1 MHECAVTFVNFGLQS
16 LYDLFDGETL
26 SNKPPAAIRSNA
38 EGWCWRTSTN
48 STAYWLDTA
57 CKVRVSLPQQLHNI
71 CNFGFAGLTMVKLP
85 EKRLSLQF

>member
-1 MHECAVTFVNFGLQS
+1 MHERAVTFVNFGLQS
-16 LYDLFDGETL
+16 LYDLYDGETL
-26 SNKPPAAIRSNA
+26 SDKPPAATRSNA

-48 STAYWLDTA
+48 STAYWIDTA

-85 EKRLSLQF
+85 EKRLSLQY